1 MKGTFVSLALLVGY
15 LVFFSWSAW
24 ALFYDFETANQAN
37 DWKVFA
43 GEGKIE
49 NGKYILQN
57 TNANDAV
64 AVTGALDWTDCTVTC
79 KVTMLEGSED
89 NIGIIWRVK
98 DNTTLYWAGV
108 RLDQRIGF
116 CGCINGAWMNGGSP
130 INPQAFSTKTDE
142 EYELKLIVEGK
153 SFQFYIDGKDMGE
166 WEDDQLEKG
175 MIGFRVYKAILAVD
189 EFDVNGPGISPTKDV
204 KCQGKIATVWSKI
217 KAGEQMGR

>member
-1 MKGTFVSLALLVGY
+1 
-15 LVFFSWSAW
+15 
-24 ALFYDFETANQAN
+24 
-37 DWKVFA
+37 
-43 GEGKIE
+43 
-49 NGKYILQN
+49 
-57 TNANDAV
+57 
-64 AVTGALDWTDCTVTC
+64 
-79 KVTMLEGSED
+79 MLEGSED

-130 INPQAFSTKTDE
+130 INPQPFSTKVDK
-142 EYELKLIVEGK
+142 EYELKLIVKGQ

-189 EFDVNGPGISPTKDV
+189 EFDVNGPGIPSSKEV
-204 KCQGKIATVWSKI
+204 KFQGKIATAWSEI
-217 KAGEQMGR
+217 KQMH